1 MKRKDTGRDSVS
13 SKPERSSYI
22 SVVSIC
28 VSVLSLCVA
37 LTSLLISYK
46 NYQHSQTEKLSVTIF
61 SNSTNS
67 SASMVRLSDNAF
79 LFVFW
84 DALFT
89 NTGDR
94 PLTIVRYAIREH
106 LPNGR
111 FQNDIPAS
119 FYDESDHEILLP
131 ITLQPAESRLVR
143 VKLPL
148 RPAKSALAILDE
160 ELDSDASWDEI
171 GRALFWRE
179 IDIYGNKYK
188 LVRLPGEESWVHMLE
203 PPLRQQHFEFTF
215 STARSEDFSSMA
227 SLYGQT
233 PRRIIGRER

>member
-1 MKRKDTGRDSVS
+1 MKRQAVGRDSAP
-13 SKPERSSYI
+13 SKPERGSGI
-22 SVVSIC
+22 SFVSIC
-28 VSVLSLCVA
+28 ISVLSLCVA

-61 SNSTNS
+61 PSSSNS
-67 SASMVRLSDNAF
+67 SASMVRLSGNAY

-84 DALFT
+84 DVLFT

-119 FYDESDHEILLP
+119 FYDAEDHEILLP

-143 VKLPL
+143 VELPL
-148 RPAKSALAILDE
+148 RPARSALAILDE

-171 GRALFWRE
+171 VRALFWRD

-188 LVRLPGEESWVHMLE
+188 LVQLPGEELWVNMLE
-203 PPLRQQHFEFTF
+203 PPLTQQRFEFTF
-215 STARSEDFSSMA
+215 TTGRDEDFSSMA
-227 SLYGQT
+227 SLYGQA
-233 PRRIIGRER
+233 PRRIIGREK

>member
-1 MKRKDTGRDSVS
+1 MKRKDARVSAS
-13 SKPERSSYI
+13 SKPERSNGIIY
-22 SVVSIC
+22 VSIC

-61 SNSTNS
+61 PNSSNS
-67 SASMVRLSDNAF
+67 SASMVRLSSDAF

-84 DALFT
+84 DVLFT

-94 PLTIVRYAIREH
+94 PLSIVRYAIREH
-106 LPNGR
+106 LSNR
-111 FQNDIPAS
+111 SFQNDIPAS
-119 FYDESDHEILLP
+119 FYDESDQEILLP
-131 ITLQPAESRLVR
+131 ITLQPAESKLVR
-143 VKLPL
+143 VELPL
-148 RPAKSALAILDE
+148 RPDKSALAILDE

-171 GRALFWRE
+171 GRTLFWRE
-179 IDIYGNKYK
+179 VDIYGNKYK
-188 LVRLPGEESWVHMLE
+188 LVRSPGEDSWVHMLE
-203 PPLRQQHFEFTF
+203 PPLRQQRFEFTF
-215 STARSEDFSSMA
+215 STARGEDFRSMA